1 MRHRPTSANKTT
13 GAPGGN
19 AAQSGDR
26 WRNLITDVDGLRVG
40 NAEDTRVRS
49 GVTVVIADEPCV
61 AAVDVR
67 GGAPGT
73 RETDLLSPTSLVQQ
87 VDAIV
92 LSGGSAF
99 GLDSASGVS
108 AWLAEQGRGYPV
120 GPVHVPIV
128 PATILFDLLNG
139 GDKAWGE
146 QPPYRA
152 LGKHACERAADDF
165 ALGNAGAGLGAIAG
179 EVKGGLGSVSMQLPN
194 GITVGALIAV
204 NAVGSPIIPGTRTLW
219 SWAVEQDGEFGNQGP
234 PPSMPDWSLPYGK
247 RRPKPGGNT
256 TIGVVATNAAL
267 TPAQAQ
273 RMALMGHDGIA
284 RAVRPAHSPFDG
296 DTLFALATGRNPRL
310 IDAAELGRI
319 GDAAATCVERA
330 IGRAVYAAD
339 ALGDI
344 PAFRT
349 R

>member
-1 MRHRPTSANKTT
+1 VQHRPTSANKTT
-13 GAPGGN
+13 GA
-19 AAQSGDR
+19 AKQ
-26 WRNLITDVDGLRVG
+26 RNLITDVDGIRVG
-40 NAEDTRVRS
+40 NAEDPRVRS
-49 GVTVVIADEPCV
+49 GVTVVIADEACC

-73 RETDLLSPTSLVQQ
+73 RETDLLAPTSLVQQ
-87 VDAIV
+87 VDAIF

-99 GLDSASGVS
+99 GLDAGSGVS
-108 AWLAEQGRGYPV
+108 SWLAEHERGFPV
-120 GPVHVPIV
+120 GSVRVPIV
-128 PATILFDLLNG
+128 PGAILFDMLNG
-139 GDKAWGE
+139 GDKAWGAE
-146 QPPYRA
+146 PPYRA
-152 LGKHACERAADDF
+152 LARAACERAGHDF

-179 EVKGGLGSVSMQLPN
+179 EVKGGLGSVSVQLPN
-194 GITVGALIAV
+194 GIVVGALIAA

-219 SWAVEQDGEFGNQGP
+219 SWAVERNGEFGNQGAP
-234 PPSMPDWSLPYGK
+234 KSMPDWTRPYGK
-247 RRPKPGGNT
+247 QRPKPGGNT
-256 TIGVVATNAAL
+256 TIGVVATNAML
-267 TPAQAQ
+267 SPAQAQ
-273 RMALMGHDGIA
+273 RVALMAQDGIA

-310 IDAAELGRI
+310 IDAAELSAI